1 LIKRLFYFLAMIE
14 RYHKF
19 SHFLKQKYGE
29 KVWKISLDAGL
40 RCPNCTADGKEGC
53 IYCRNDSFSRKASLH
68 NESINEQMAR
78 GIDFA
83 RSHLGIKKYIAY
95 FQASTNTFAPAS
107 HLEQL
112 YNQALSFDGLVGV
125 SISTRPDCLPSPVI
139 ELLSDLSKRTDLWIE
154 LGLQSSFD
162 KTLELINRGHTFQ
175 DFLDA
180 VEKLKKINAR
190 ICAHL
195 MLGLPGEGR
204 DEILITAQKISRLD
218 IHEVKLHPVLI
229 LRDTKLENMLAKG
242 LFSSLTLS
250 QYAQMVVEFIEL
262 LPESLVIQRM
272 TAEAPREMLVAPDWS
287 MNKLAVLNAI
297 EAEFQLRDTYQ
308 GKKYKRG

>member
-1 LIKRLFYFLAMIE
+1 
-14 RYHKF
+14 
-19 SHFLKQKYGE
+19 
-29 KVWKISLDAGL
+29 
-40 RCPNCTADGKEGC
+40 
-53 IYCRNDSFSRKASLH
+53 
-68 NESINEQMAR
+68 
-78 GIDFA
+78 
-83 RSHLGIKKYIAY
+83 
-95 FQASTNTFAPAS
+95 
-107 HLEQL
+107 
-112 YNQALSFDGLVGV
+112 
-125 SISTRPDCLPSPVI
+125 
-139 ELLSDLSKRTDLWIE
+139 
-154 LGLQSSFD
+154 
-162 KTLELINRGHTFQ
+162 
-175 DFLDA
+175 
-180 VEKLKKINAR
+180 
-190 ICAHL
+190 